1 MRMPSMPPQPCVI
14 QALKA
19 RGLTVIQA
27 FEVGKELRGFAGI
40 RQGAIPL

>member
-1 MRMPSMPPQPCVI
+1 MRMRSMPPRPSVV

-19 RGLTVIQA
+19 RGLTVIQE

-40 RQGAIPL
+40 RQAASPL